1 MEEETEKTYIDEAI
15 KEGKVNYQREYEPKM
30 EEEFEKLIKL
40 TEPLRNYISEKY
52 DMKVSI
58 LVNCDEVKVIRDEV
72 GVPIKKE
79 DKIKIIYGNDTEN
92 AIEILNKIET
102 EQKLLE
108 LFRTKEIEKLEI
120 TYKKESALK
129 ADSNY

>member
-1 MEEETEKTYIDEAI
+1 
-15 KEGKVNYQREYEPKM
+15 M

-92 AIEILNKIET
+92 AIEILNKIEI

>member
-1 MEEETEKTYIDEAI
+1 
-15 KEGKVNYQREYEPKM
+15 M

-58 LVNCDEVKVIRDEV
+58 LVNCDKVKVIRDEA

-79 DKIKIIYGNDTEN
+79 D
-92 AIEILNKIET
+92 
-102 EQKLLE
+102 
-108 LFRTKEIEKLEI
+108 
-120 TYKKESALK
+120 
-129 ADSNY
+129 

>member
-1 MEEETEKTYIDEAI
+1 M
-15 KEGKVNYQREYEPKM
+15 V
-30 EEEFEKLIKL
+30 EEFEKLIKI

-58 LVNCDEVKVIRDEV
+58 LVNCDEVKVIRDEA

>member
-1 MEEETEKTYIDEAI
+1 MEEKNRNNLYWWSLKKGE
-15 KEGKVNYQREYEPKM
+15 VNYQREYEPKM

-58 LVNCDEVKVIRDEV
+58 LVNCDEVKVIRDEA

-79 DKIKIIYGNDTEN
+79 D
-92 AIEILNKIET
+92 
-102 EQKLLE
+102 
-108 LFRTKEIEKLEI
+108 
-120 TYKKESALK
+120 
-129 ADSNY
+129 

>member
-1 MEEETEKTYIDEAI
+1 MIIFLLKAFTKKNKRGE
-15 KEGKVNYQREYEPKM
+15 KM

-58 LVNCDEVKVIRDEV
+58 LVNCDEVKVIRDEA

-79 DKIKIIYGNDTEN
+79 D
-92 AIEILNKIET
+92 
-102 EQKLLE
+102 
-108 LFRTKEIEKLEI
+108 
-120 TYKKESALK
+120 
-129 ADSNY
+129 